1 MAETPKGF
9 GGRAVAESVTGSPP
23 EREALPQ
30 GFGGA
35 GEPPSAPPVS
45 VAVLDP
51 EPEDAPKGKPKKA
64 G

>member
-1 MAETPKGF
+1 MEETPRGF

-23 EREALPQ
+23 ERDALPQ

-35 GEPPSAPPVS
+35 GEPPSVPVS
-45 VAVLDP
+45 VAVLDS
-51 EPEDAPKGKPKKA
+51 EPEEAPKGKPKKA